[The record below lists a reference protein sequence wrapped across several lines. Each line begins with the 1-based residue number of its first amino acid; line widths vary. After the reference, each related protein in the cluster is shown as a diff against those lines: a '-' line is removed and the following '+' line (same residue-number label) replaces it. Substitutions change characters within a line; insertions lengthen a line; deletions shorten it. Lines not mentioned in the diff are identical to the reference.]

1 MISGGVFYL
10 SPLRSY
16 DRSFLSILKMDTRPD
31 VHFDGPKMD
40 ETSEATHAVKGLGCL
55 KRT

>member
-1 MISGGVFYL
+1 MLSGGVFYL

-16 DRSFLSILKMDTRPD
+16 DRSFLSILEMNTRPD

-40 ETSEATHAVKGLGCL
+40 EKGLAA
-55 KRT
+55 